1 MPPRR
6 RSDPRDDELD
16 RCLELQLTLLSSAL
30 HGDRPARLVDPFPPA
45 FLDDDGEPDHAALK
59 ACIAALPPLAAL
71 TEPRDASL
79 ISAEGTKLREW
90 RDGLPYRALPLP
102 IQTHAGAVGARQL
115 RERPP
120 SHQFAIRVELRRLPP
135 GDPKATASL
144 ARSTRWERLMR
155 EHGTAKDAQGL
166 TVRLYHGSAM
176 ENFHSILQHGLKN
189 CSGTL
194 DERTGAAFG
203 SGIYL
208 SDSLPLA
215 QAFAPVQSGA
225 GRTWQHASYG
235 QSLSC
240 VAECEV
246 ALHPGVR
253 RPGAPPGNGD
263 PVPNKYWVVENEEH
277 IILRSL
283 LLYGS
288 AAPTEAWAVRT
299 PRPLVPRHRPDL
311 LPCPAL
317 PLALVVAGRAEG

>member
-1 MPPRR
+1 
-6 RSDPRDDELD
+6 
-16 RCLELQLTLLSSAL
+16 
-30 HGDRPARLVDPFPPA
+30 
-45 FLDDDGEPDHAALK
+45 
-59 ACIAALPPLAAL
+59 
-71 TEPRDASL
+71 
-79 ISAEGTKLREW
+79 
-90 RDGLPYRALPLP
+90 
-102 IQTHAGAVGARQL
+102 
-115 RERPP
+115 
-120 SHQFAIRVELRRLPP
+120 
-135 GDPKATASL
+135 
-144 ARSTRWERLMR
+144 MR

-215 QAFAPVQSGA
+215 QAFAPVQSAA
-225 GRTWQHASYG
+225 GRSWQHASYG

-253 RPGAPPGNGD
+253 RPGAPPGNGE

-288 AAPTEAWAVRT
+288 TAPTEAWAVRNPA
-299 PRPLVPRHRPDL
+299 PR
-311 LPCPAL
+311 
-317 PLALVVAGRAEG
+317 LALLAAQRAEG